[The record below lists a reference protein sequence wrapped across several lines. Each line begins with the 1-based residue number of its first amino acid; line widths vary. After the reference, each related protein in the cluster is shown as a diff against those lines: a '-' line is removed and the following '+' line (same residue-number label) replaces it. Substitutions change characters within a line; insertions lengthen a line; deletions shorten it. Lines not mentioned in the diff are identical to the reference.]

1 MPIFVLSR
9 TFSLYTNP
17 TQPQQPSSIRSNT
30 LTIEPSKYELYKACL
45 LLHYKSKPKRY
56 ELIIH
61 TFILEN
67 NGPHTASYQGK
78 NVCYSQRHGRKSNLH
93 SIYKIY

>member
-9 TFSLYTNP
+9 TFFIVYQSHTTTTTLKHYKQYTHD
-17 TQPQQPSSIRSNT
+17 T
-30 LTIEPSKYELYKACL
+30 EPSKYELHKTYL

-56 ELIIH
+56 ELIIY

-67 NGPHTASYQGK
+67 NGPHIKGK
-78 NVCYSQRHGRKSNLH
+78 KSVFYILE
-93 SIYKIY
+93 KDMVEK

>member
-9 TFSLYTNP
+9 TFFIVYQSHTTTTTLKHYKQYTHD
-17 TQPQQPSSIRSNT
+17 
-30 LTIEPSKYELYKACL
+30 TIEPSKYELYKTYL

-67 NGPHTASYQGK
+67 NGPHIKGK
-78 NVCYSQRHGRKSNLH
+78 KSVFYILE
-93 SIYKIY
+93 KDMVEK

>member
-17 TQPQQPSSIRSNT
+17 TQPQQPSSISSNT

-56 ELIIH
+56 ELIIY

-67 NGPHTASYQGK
+67 NGPHIKGK
-78 NVCYSQRHGRKSNLH
+78 KSVFYILE
-93 SIYKIY
+93 KDMVEK

>member
-17 TQPQQPSSIRSNT
+17 TQPQQHSSITSDI
-30 LTIEPSKYELYKACL
+30 LTIEPSKYELYKAYL

-56 ELIIH
+56 ELIIY

-67 NGPHTASYQGK
+67 NGPHIKGK
-78 NVCYSQRHGRKSNLH
+78 KSVFYILE
-93 SIYKIY
+93 KDMVEK